1 MFDKTAKKSNLPP
14 HRRGPGYFGVLIVCI
29 IGLYVSFCGLIG
41 NVDVMPGFKSS
52 RKVQGF
58 GSSLAVT
65 LPALFVKACE
75 IEKGLELEVLFGLDG
90 VLVVSYC
97 SDPVELIDKLMM
109 IVDKINEKNSLEDID
124 EHRKNPKISRY
135 D

>member
-1 MFDKTAKKSNLPP
+1 
-14 HRRGPGYFGVLIVCI
+14 
-29 IGLYVSFCGLIG
+29 
-41 NVDVMPGFKSS
+41 MPVFKSS

-75 IEKGLELEVLFGLDG
+75 IEKGLEMEVLFGLDG
-90 VLVVSYC
+90 VLVVSDC
-97 SDPVELIDKLMM
+97 VDAVELRDKLMM
-109 IVDKINEKNSLEDID
+109 IVDKIDEHCSLMDSDEQGKNS
-124 EHRKNPKISRY
+124 KISRY

>member
-1 MFDKTAKKSNLPP
+1 M
-14 HRRGPGYFGVLIVCI
+14 
-29 IGLYVSFCGLIG
+29 SFCGLVGSVSI
-41 NVDVMPGFKSS
+41 MPVFKSS

-90 VLVVSYC
+90 VLVL
-97 SDPVELIDKLMM
+97 SDCVDTVELKDKLMV
-109 IVDKINEKNSLEDID
+109 IVDKITENNSLEDID
-124 EHRKNPKISRY
+124 DQGRNPKIRRY